1 MRQIAKSARLHWKFY
16 QEFLNNRY
24 FNLGIGGATA
34 AYVLRAVAS
43 GMFIPF
49 SLQEITNGLF
59 NRSVGSMSQGLWLL
73 ALAGLIYAIT
83 EWLFRPFWIGIAQ
96 SIRLIKMRLVKGV
109 AGGAARDNGDDIGKL
124 VNDVDFVM
132 WNVGGII
139 NSMVPNLFTAAVAEV
154 TIFEMSPILG
164 LVGLIGLPFYV
175 ALLEHY
181 VKNVEEARGLE
192 RRAYSESI
200 HAASEYLAGRA
211 GVDAFTSAM
220 DRWIR
225 GISRNIHLD
234 REYWSSS
241 FAVGYAVPLITA
253 LIGVNY
259 VNEGRLSVGSLVG
272 TLTASLTMYTA
283 LVNAFWGICLLG
295 QNTVAI
301 SRIFSIREASAR
313 RTLAPVQAAP

>member
-1 MRQIAKSARLHWKFY
+1 
-16 QEFLNNRY
+16 
-24 FNLGIGGATA
+24 
-34 AYVLRAVAS
+34 
-43 GMFIPF
+43 
-49 SLQEITNGLF
+49 
-59 NRSVGSMSQGLWLL
+59 
-73 ALAGLIYAIT
+73 
-83 EWLFRPFWIGIAQ
+83 
-96 SIRLIKMRLVKGV
+96 
-109 AGGAARDNGDDIGKL
+109 
-124 VNDVDFVM
+124 
-132 WNVGGII
+132 
-139 NSMVPNLFTAAVAEV
+139 
-154 TIFEMSPILG
+154 
-164 LVGLIGLPFYV
+164 
-175 ALLEHY
+175 
-181 VKNVEEARGLE
+181 
-192 RRAYSESI
+192 
-200 HAASEYLAGRA
+200 
-211 GVDAFTSAM
+211 M

-272 TLTASLTMYTA
+272 ALTASLTMYTA